1 MPAMRI
7 VVIGAGISGL
17 ACSELLTAAGH
28 DVHVFDKARG
38 PGGRMST
45 RRVDLGQDTMAFDH
59 AAQYFTARH
68 PDFIAQVAAWAG
80 QGLVARWPEAGQDA
94 WVGLPAMN
102 APVAHMAKRLMVAYS
117 SHVMSL
123 ARDGTC
129 WHVTMQGGQRHGPF
143 DAAIVALPAEQA
155 AAFLGA
161 HDLVMASLAMAVR
174 SQPCWTMLAAF
185 DGPLPISSDVIRQSG
200 VLAWAARNG
209 SKPGRAPGEAWVVQ
223 AEGTWS
229 IARLEQAAEDIA
241 QTMLKALTARA
252 ADGPLPALRYLSAH
266 RWRYA
271 MVRSAEHGSLWN
283 KTLRLGACGDWL
295 LGPRVELA
303 WRSGRQLAQTIAG
316 DLVTIPPSQSADAKR
331 KSPAH
336 GSARKNRATAR

>member
-1 MPAMRI
+1 MRI

-17 ACSELLTAAGH
+17 ACAERLVAAGH
-28 DVHVFDKARG
+28 DVRLFDKARG

-45 RRVDLGQDTMAFDH
+45 RRIELDQGTVAFDH
-59 AAQYFTARH
+59 GAQYFTARD
-68 PDFIAQVAAWAG
+68 PDFVAKVADWAN
-80 QGLVARWPEAGQDA
+80 QGVVARWPAAGPDA

-102 APVAHMAKRLMVAYS
+102 APVAHLARQLAVEFS

-123 ARDGTC
+123 SRDAAG
-129 WHVTMQGGQRHGPF
+129 WHVTMQGGDRHGPF

-161 HDLVMASLAMAVR
+161 HDLAMASLAMAVR

-185 DGPLPISSDVIRQSG
+185 DGPLPIRADVIRRSG

-209 SKPGRAPGEAWVVQ
+209 TKPGRAPGEAWVVQ

-229 IARLEQAAEDIA
+229 TAHLEQPAEQVA
-241 QTMLKALTARA
+241 QTMLKALTAVSGDAPR
-252 ADGPLPALRYLSAH
+252 PALRHVSAH

-271 MVRSAEHGSLWN
+271 MVRSAEQGALWN
-283 KTLRLGACGDWL
+283 KALRLGACGDWL

-303 WRSGRQLAQTIAG
+303 WQSGRQLAQVIGGACN
-316 DLVTIPPSQSADAKR
+316 IQSTPR
-331 KSPAH
+331 
-336 GSARKNRATAR
+336 

>member
-1 MPAMRI
+1 MRI

-17 ACSELLTAAGH
+17 ACAERLVAAGH
-28 DVHVFDKARG
+28 QVRLFEKARG

-45 RRVDLGQDTMAFDH
+45 RRIELDQGTVAFDH
-59 AAQYFTARH
+59 GAQYFTARD
-68 PDFIAQVAAWAG
+68 PDFVAQVANWAG
-80 QGLVARWPEAGQDA
+80 QGVVARWPASGPDA
-94 WVGLPAMN
+94 WVGLPGMN
-102 APVAHMAKRLMVAYS
+102 APVAHLASQLPVEFS

-123 ARDGTC
+123 SRDAAG
-129 WHVTMQGGQRHGPF
+129 WHVTMQGGDRHGPF

-161 HDLVMASLAMAVR
+161 HDLAMASMAMAVR

-185 DGPLPISSDVIRQSG
+185 DVPLPIAADVIRRSG

-209 SKPGRAPGEAWVVQ
+209 TKPGRAPGEAWVVQ

-229 IARLEQAAEDIA
+229 TAHLEHPAEQVA
-241 QTMLKALTARA
+241 QTMLKALTALA
-252 ADGPLPALRYLSAH
+252 GDATLPALRHVSAH

-271 MVRSAEHGSLWN
+271 MVRSAEQGALWN
-283 KTLRLGACGDWL
+283 NTLRLGACGDWL

-303 WRSGRQLAQTIAG
+303 WQSGRHLAQVIG
-316 DLVTIPPSQSADAKR
+316 R
-331 KSPAH
+331 
-336 GSARKNRATAR
+336 GRGCR

>member
-1 MPAMRI
+1 MRI

-17 ACSELLTAAGH
+17 ACAGQLVAAGH
-28 DVHVFDKARG
+28 AVRLFDKGRG

-45 RRVDLGQDTMAFDH
+45 RRVALPDATLAFDH
-59 AAQYFTARH
+59 GAQYFTARE
-68 PDFIAQVAAWAG
+68 PDFCAEVAAWAG
-80 QGLVARWPEAGQDA
+80 QGIVARWPEAGADA
-94 WVGLPAMN
+94 WVGTPAMN
-102 APVAHMAKRLMVAYS
+102 APVAALASAQSVAFS

-123 ARDGTC
+123 ARDPAG

-161 HDLVMASLAMAVR
+161 HDLAMASLAMAVR
-174 SQPCWTMLAAF
+174 SQPCWTMLAGFA
-185 DGPLPISSDVIRQSG
+185 GRLPIAADVIRRSG

-209 SKPGRAPGEAWVVQ
+209 TKPGRAPGETWVVQ

-229 IARLEQAAEDIA
+229 AAHLEQPAEDVA
-241 QTMLKALTARA
+241 RTMLGALA
-252 ADGPLPALRYLSAH
+252 ALAGEALLPELRHLSAH

-271 MVRSAEHGSLWN
+271 MVRGSDRGALWN
-283 KTLRLGACGDWL
+283 GTLRLGACGDWL

-303 WRSGRQLAQTIAG
+303 WLSGRRLAQVIGMDRIA
-316 DLVTIPPSQSADAKR
+316 QS
-331 KSPAH
+331 H
-336 GSARKNRATAR
+336 

>member
-1 MPAMRI
+1 MTAMRI

-17 ACSELLTAAGH
+17 ACSERLTAAGH
-28 DVHVFDKARG
+28 DVQLFDKARG

-45 RRVDLGQDTMAFDH
+45 RRVELEHGTVAFDH

-68 PDFIAQVAAWAG
+68 PDFIAQVTAWAD
-80 QGLVARWPEAGQDA
+80 QGLVARWPEAGPEA
-94 WVGLPAMN
+94 WVGIPAMN
-102 APVAHMAKRLMVAYS
+102 VPIAAMAKQLAVAYS
-117 SHVMSL
+117 SHVTSL
-123 ARDGTC
+123 ARDGAG
-129 WHVTMQGGQRHGPF
+129 WHVTVQGGQRHGPF

-161 HDLVMASLAMAVR
+161 HDLAMASLAMSVR

-185 DGPLPISSDVIRQSG
+185 DGPLPIAGDVIRHSG

-229 IARLEQAAEDIA
+229 HAQLEQPAEAIS
-241 QTMLKALTARA
+241 QTMLKALSELAGDA
-252 ADGPLPALRYLSAH
+252 PMPALQHLSAH

-271 MVRSAEHGSLWN
+271 MVRSAEHGALWN

-303 WRSGRQLAQTIAG
+303 WRSGRQLAAAMADDQPGASPS
-316 DLVTIPPSQSADAKR
+316 PPTRARR
-331 KSPAH
+331 KAPAV
-336 GSARKNRATAR
+336 ARKNRAPAR

>member
-1 MPAMRI
+1 MRI

-17 ACSELLTAAGH
+17 ACSERLTAAGH
-28 DVHVFDKARG
+28 DVHLFDKARG

-45 RRVDLGQDTMAFDH
+45 RRVELEKGTAAFDH

-68 PDFIAQVAAWAG
+68 PDFIAQVAAWAD
-80 QGLVARWPEAGQDA
+80 QGLVARWPEAGPEA
-94 WVGLPAMN
+94 WVGFPAMN
-102 APVAHMAKRLMVAYS
+102 VPIAAMAKQQAVAYS

-123 ARDGTC
+123 ARDVSG
-129 WHVTMQGGQRHGPF
+129 WHVTVQGGQRHGPF

-161 HDLVMASLAMAVR
+161 HDLAMASLAMAVR

-185 DGPLPISSDVIRQSG
+185 DRPLPISSDVIRHTG

-229 IARLEQAAEDIA
+229 NAHLEQPAGDIA
-241 QTMLKALTARA
+241 QTMLKGLMAFAG
-252 ADGPLPALRYLSAH
+252 DGAPPDLLHLSAH

-271 MVRSAEHGSLWN
+271 MVRSAEHGALWN

-303 WRSGRQLAQTIAG
+303 WRSGRQLADTIAG
-316 DLVTIPPSQSADAKR
+316 DRLDTPPTRPTNARRKAPVSAV
-331 KSPAH
+331 
-336 GSARKNRATAR
+336 ARKNRSTAR